1 MAKIKRWG
9 ENLDVKNIV
18 IHQLL
23 KESGDRLVKAKLSEN
38 LLHIGDKEKVFL
50 GNLDHSYHKKSNP
63 IYGIFANEYPH
74 FKTLLKSYLSGE
86 IEFFEFSVEVTNY
99 YETVLKRTPAST
111 GGFMILCEYTNT
123 TTNCDLLLVLMI
135 NNKDGYLINEEDL
148 TLENVKNLDLSKV
161 DVACI
166 INLTDWAK
174 IEDAEPTDRTTYL
187 SFVKGLKEVSFYFMS
202 FIDVNNKNTSSE
214 STSRLVRAIDDYA
227 DRKGWDRDT
236 KINKR
241 NRVFT
246 HCEECMNAKREILL
260 SSISPFMNE
269 ENPQDFEDFCMSDDY
284 KVSAI
289 ISGDRTKMR
298 NLKTIIFADK
308 QLKIEFDTKLVLDEL
323 IILSPNEK
331 NLTIKNI
338 SPLLRDKILALTK
351 NA

>member
-23 KESGDRLVKAKLSEN
+23 KESGDRLVNAKLSKN

-63 IYGIFANEYPH
+63 IYGIFANEYPR
-74 FKTLLKSYLSGE
+74 FKTLLESYLNEE
-86 IEFFEFSVEVTNY
+86 ITFFDFSIAVTQH
-99 YETVLKRTPAST
+99 YERVLKMTTAST

-123 TTNCDLLLVLMI
+123 TTGCDLLLVLMI
-135 NNKDGYLINEEDL
+135 NNKDGYLINEEEL

-174 IEDAEPTDRTTYL
+174 IEDDKPTDRKTYL
-187 SFVKGLKEVSFYFMS
+187 SFVKGLKEVSLYFMS

-214 STSRLVRAIDDYA
+214 STSRLVKAIEDYA
-227 DRKGWDRDT
+227 NVKGWDRDT
-236 KINKR
+236 KINKK
-241 NRVFT
+241 NKVFA
-246 HCEECMNAKREILL
+246 HCEECMSAKREILL
-260 SSISPFMNE
+260 TSISPYMNE
-269 ENPQDFEDFCMSDDY
+269 ENPQDFEEFCMSDEY

-298 NLKTIIFADK
+298 NLNTIIFANK
-308 QLKIEFDTKLVLDEL
+308 ELKIEFDTKLVLSEE
-323 IILSPNEK
+323 IILSTNRK

-338 SPLLRDKILALTK
+338 PPELQAKILALTN

>member
-9 ENLDVKNIV
+9 ENLEVKNIV

-23 KESGDRLVKAKLSEN
+23 KESGNRIVNSKLSTN

-63 IYGIFANEYPH
+63 IYGIFADENQK
-74 FKTLLKSYLSGE
+74 FKTLLESYLEGD

-99 YETVLKRTPAST
+99 YEKVLKSTPAST

-123 TTNCDLLLVLMI
+123 TTGCDLLLVLMI

-166 INLTDWAK
+166 INLTDWQK
-174 IEDAEPTDRTTYL
+174 IEDDEPTDRKTYL

-214 STSRLVRAIDDYA
+214 STSRLVRAIDDYG
-227 DRKGWDRDT
+227 DTKGWDRDT

-241 NRVFT
+241 NRVFA

-269 ENPQDFEDFCMSDDY
+269 ENPQEFEDYCMSDEY

-298 NLKTIIFADK
+298 NLKSIIFANK
-308 QLKIEFDTKLVLDEL
+308 ELKIEFDTKLVLSEE
-323 IILSPNEK
+323 IFLSTNRK

-338 SPLLRDKILALTK
+338 PSELRDKILALTD

>member
-1 MAKIKRWG
+1 MAKFKKWG

-23 KESGDRLVKAKLSEN
+23 KESGDRLVKSKLSKN

-63 IYGIFANEYPH
+63 IYGIFANEYPQ
-74 FKTLLKSYLSGE
+74 FQTLLKSYVSDE

-111 GGFMILCEYTNT
+111 GGFMILSEYTNIT
-123 TTNCDLLLVLMI
+123 TGCDLLLVLMI
-135 NNKDGYLINEEDL
+135 NNKDGYLINEDDL

-166 INLTDWAK
+166 INLTDWKK
-174 IEDAEPTDRTTYL
+174 IEDEEPTDRKTYL

-214 STSRLVRAIDDYA
+214 STGRLLRAIDDYA
-227 DRKGWDRDT
+227 DFKNWNRDT
-236 KINKR
+236 KVSKR
-241 NRVFT
+241 NLVFA

-260 SSISPFMNE
+260 SNLSVFIND
-269 ENPQDFEDFCMSDDY
+269 ENPTEFEDFCMSDEY

-298 NLKTIIFADK
+298 NLNTIMFADK
-308 QLKIEFDTKLVLDEL
+308 HFKLEFDTKLVLDDK
-323 IILSPNEK
+323 IILNTK
-331 NLTIKNI
+331 GTNLTIKDI
-338 SPLLRDKILALTK
+338 SPILRDRILELTK